1 MEEQEEQEKCDI
13 TEREI
18 GSGFVQPESVATYE
32 TPPKY
37 PFNNILLSESGHSF
51 ELDDTPDSERIRLQ
65 HRSGTFIEMDPEGN
79 QVHKVYGNGYE
90 ITIKDKN
97 VLIEGCCSVTIK
109 GDSVISVEGNK
120 IEKVSGDYKLSVDGD
135 FAVAVKGVASI
146 LTEKDMQ
153 LSAGSGKESS
163 DGAIRFYSKDEVYFV
178 SDVMVGGT
186 LNADMLYAKLTVDAG
201 LGVSAG
207 PLGFVTL
214 DGGVAVGFPFATPTV
229 IESVNLVT
237 APIGAFSILTSI
249 LMTDQINTSIFNSH
263 SHTDSVSGSTSPTNQ
278 SLI

>member
-1 MEEQEEQEKCDI
+1 MAEEKEKCDI
-13 TEREI
+13 TQREI
-18 GSGFVQPESVATYE
+18 GGGFAQPTSNATYE

-37 PFNNILLSESGHSF
+37 PFDNIILTESGHSF
-51 ELDDTPDSERIRLQ
+51 ELDDTPSSERVRLQ
-65 HRSGTFIEMDPEGN
+65 HRSGTFIEMDPQGN

-120 IEKVSGDYKLSVDGD
+120 IEKVKGDYKLSVDGD
-135 FAVAVKGVASI
+135 FAVAVRGVAS
-146 LTEKDMQ
+146 LLSEKDVQ
-153 LSAGSGKESS
+153 ISAGSGVESS
-163 DGAIRFYSKDEVYFV
+163 DGAIRFYSRDEVYFV

-207 PLGFVTL
+207 VLGFVTI
-214 DGGVAVGFPFATPTV
+214 DGGVTVGFPFATPTV
-229 IESVNLVT
+229 IESINLVT
-237 APIGAFSILTSI
+237 APVGAFSLMQAT
-249 LMTDQINTSIFNSH
+249 LMTDEVNSRIFNT
-263 SHTDSVSGSTSPTNQ
+263 HTHLDSRRGLTTLPGENFV
-278 SLI
+278 